1 MNAIN
6 EIQDQYALVQ
16 EQLKSAAAIVDAV
29 LVLCALERAPEHHDT
44 HPSHNITTG
53 GGKAHGL
60 GVRNDTMPTLL
71 RHAKSLI
78 ELATND
84 ADVMREQAVEALA
97 NANSP
102 S

>member
-6 EIQDQYALVQ
+6 EIQDQYTLVQ

-29 LVLCALERAPEHHDT
+29 SVLCAVERAPEHHDT

-53 GGKAHGL
+53 GGKAHGI
-60 GVRNDTMPTLL
+60 GVRNDTMPKLL

-78 ELATND
+78 ELANND
-84 ADVMREQAVEALA
+84 ADVMREQALDALA
-97 NANSP
+97 RV
-102 S
+102 

>member
-6 EIQDQYALVQ
+6 DQYALVQ

-29 LVLCALERAPEHHDT
+29 SVLCALERAPEHHDT

-60 GVRNDTMPTLL
+60 GVRNETMPTLL
-71 RHAKSLI
+71 QHAKSLI
-78 ELATND
+78 ELANND
-84 ADVMREQAVEALA
+84 ADVMREQAVDVLA
-97 NANSP
+97 NANSH

>member
-29 LVLCALERAPEHHDT
+29 SVLCALERAPEHHDT

-60 GVRNDTMPTLL
+60 GVRDDTMPRLL
-71 RHAKSLI
+71 QHAKSLI
-78 ELATND
+78 ELANND
-84 ADVMREQAVEALA
+84 ADVMCEKAIDGLA
-97 NANSP
+97 NVHSLG
-102 S
+102 

>member
-6 EIQDQYALVQ
+6 EIQDQYTLVQ

-29 LVLCALERAPEHHDT
+29 SVLCAVERAPEHHDT

-53 GGKAHGL
+53 GGKAHGI
-60 GVRNDTMPTLL
+60 GVRNDTMPKLL

-78 ELATND
+78 ELANND
-84 ADVMREQAVEALA
+84 ADVMREQALDALA
-97 NANSP
+97 MV
-102 S
+102 

>member
-6 EIQDQYALVQ
+6 EIQDQYTLVQ

-29 LVLCALERAPEHHDT
+29 SVLCAVERAPEHHDT

-53 GGKAHGL
+53 GGKAHGI
-60 GVRNDTMPTLL
+60 GVRNDTMPKLL

-78 ELATND
+78 ELTNND
-84 ADVMREQAVEALA
+84 ADVMREQALDALA
-97 NANSP
+97 RV
-102 S
+102 

>member
-1 MNAIN
+1 MNAIS

-29 LVLCALERAPEHHDT
+29 SVLCALERAPEHHDT
-44 HPSHNITTG
+44 HPSHNIVTG

-71 RHAKSLI
+71 QHAKNLI
-78 ELATND
+78 ELANND
-84 ADVMREQAVEALA
+84 ADVMREQAVDALA
-97 NANSP
+97 NANSR